1 MRRLR
6 FGAFIVLLSL
16 AFAGAADAASRV
28 FVVHGIPGVTVDV
41 YASPAGTAIP
51 AAPTIAGFQ
60 PKQIVDVTVGPATFD
75 IRIYAAGSDPQTTDP
90 VIAVLGA
97 AIPDNV
103 ELSIVAHLDGA
114 GAPTA
119 TVYQNDNSPVAAG
132 WARVSVRHTA
142 EAPAVALTAGGVP
155 KLAVTNPY
163 FGDLEVPAT
172 TIPLQLV
179 VPFTTTAITPPAA
192 LSFASGTRYFVYAI
206 GSAAGG
212 TLDFILQAVR

>member
-1 MRRLR
+1 MRTKRTVLFFVLICVV
-6 FGAFIVLLSL
+6 FGR
-16 AFAGAADAASRV
+16 GAEAASRV
-28 FVVHGIPGVTVDV
+28 FVVHGIPGVPVDV
-41 YASPAGTAIP
+41 YASPAGGAIP
-51 AAPTIAGFQ
+51 AAPTIGGFQ
-60 PKQIVDVTVGPATFD
+60 PKQIVDVTVGPGAFD
-75 IRIYAAGSDPQTTDP
+75 IRIFAAGTNPQTATP

-97 AIPDNV
+97 AIPDNA
-103 ELSIVAHLDGA
+103 ELSIVAHLSGA

-119 TVYQNDNSPVAAG
+119 TVYRNDNTPVASG

-142 EAPAVALTAGGVP
+142 QAPAVALTAGGIP
-155 KLAVTNPY
+155 KLALTNPY

-172 TIPLQLV
+172 TVPLQLV

-192 LSFASGTRYFVYAI
+192 LSFTSGTRYFVYAI